1 MGEVPD
7 KPWLRSYPEGVA
19 WDQTF
24 EGTSLQSILDDSAA
38 AYPDHIHIDFLGRTY
53 RYHETLDLA
62 NRIAKGLQELGVG
75 SGDRVGIFMPN
86 CPQYVWMFF
95 GILKAG
101 GVVVNLSPLYSS
113 AELAQQIADSGAD
126 KLITLNLRSLVP
138 KVERLVGE
146 GAISKVVMCRLE
158 DALPRLKGYF
168 FRFFDRRRQA
178 PGTEGPVFV
187 SERQLSANDGAFSCQ
202 AIDPHEN
209 LAVLQYTGG
218 TTGLPKGA
226 MLTHAN
232 LSINLQQALAWER
245 HLEKGSS
252 TFLTVLPMFHAF
264 AMTVI
269 MCGGTALAAKLVILA
284 RFEAAQTLAAIRR
297 TRPDFLPVVPTML
310 SAMLAVPDF
319 SADDFNSVRSCLSGG
334 APLADD
340 LRIQVDEALDGAAV
354 REGYGLTECSPIAI
368 GNPKGVPGR
377 PGSVGLPVPAT
388 EVIISEPEDPSKL
401 LGQGEVGEICL
412 AGPQIMKGYWQRPE
426 ATAEALYKGRL
437 RTGDL
442 GYLDADGYLYI
453 VDRIKDMI
461 LVGGFNVYPRIIEE
475 AIFEHPKVREAAV
488 IGLSDPH
495 LGEAPVAFV
504 VPHEDGALE
513 EADLLAFLKER
524 IGKHE
529 MPRRFYFRPELP
541 QTMVG
546 KVDKKALKAE
556 FSGASGV
563 DAK

>member
-1 MGEVPD
+1 MVPGAER
-7 KPWLRSYPEGVA
+7 PWLRSYPQGII
-19 WDQTF
+19 WDQSF
-24 EGTSLQSILDDSAA
+24 EATALQSILDQSAA
-38 AYPDHIHIDFLGRTY
+38 EHADNIHIDFLGRTY
-53 RYHETLDLA
+53 RYRETLDLA
-62 NRIAKGLQELGVG
+62 NRVAKGLQELGLAP
-75 SGDRVGIFMPN
+75 GDRVGIFMPN

-113 AELAQQIADSGAD
+113 AELVQQIADSGVD
-126 KLITLNLRSLVP
+126 KLVTLNLRSLVP
-138 KVERLVGE
+138 KAERLVAD
-146 GAISKVVMCRLE
+146 GAISKVVLCQLE
-158 DALPRLKGYF
+158 DTLPRLHGLL
-168 FRFFDRRRQA
+168 FRFLDYRRRA
-178 PGTEGPVFV
+178 PRPRHPAFV
-187 SERQLSANDGAFSCQ
+187 SERELTANPGEFTPR
-202 AIDPHEN
+202 AIDPYED

-245 HLEKGSS
+245 HVESGKS
-252 TFLTVLPMFHAF
+252 TFLTVLPMFHAY

-284 RFEAAQTLAAIRR
+284 KFEARQTLKAIRR

-310 SAMLAVPDF
+310 IAMLAEPDF
-319 SADDFNSVRSCLSGG
+319 AADDFKSVSSCLSGG

-340 LRIQVDEALDGAAV
+340 LRARIDGLLEGAVV

-368 GNPKGVPGR
+368 GNPKGEGGK

-388 EVIISEPEDPSKL
+388 EVMICDPEKPSRRL
-401 LGQGEVGEICL
+401 EQGEVGEICL

-426 ATAEALYKGRL
+426 ATAAALYEGRL

-442 GYLDADGYLYI
+442 GYLDAEGYLYV

-461 LVGGFNVYPRIIEE
+461 LVGGFNVYPRLIEE
-475 AIFEHPKVREAAV
+475 ALFDHPKVSEAAV
-488 IGLSDPH
+488 IGLPDSY

-504 VPHEDGALE
+504 VPLE
-513 EADLLAFLKER
+513 EETLKEAELLLFLKER

-529 MPRRFYFRPELP
+529 MPRRFYFRSELP

-546 KVDKKALKAE
+546 KVDKKALRAE
-556 FSGASGV
+556 FSDESGAT
-563 DAK
+563 AK